1 MQGQKIVTIFIFSF
15 ILLNPIFLQQNYN
28 EEPPLKWNLIW
39 STNDSYEISTIEIQ
53 GLTYQYTRIE
63 TFVCPD
69 SSYRVLSSLI
79 QSANQSLD
87 ILIYEFWSQDI
98 YQEIENLVTS
108 KPAVKVRVLFE
119 GDAYQSGTIGE
130 NDNGN
135 RFIAN
140 ELYQL
145 GASYDVTVKF
155 ERNSNVYMHSKVVIV
170 DQKIVFVSSGNFVQ
184 TTYPKDLSA
193 IEKVYSTPA
202 RDWGIVI
209 YSTAVAETFTE
220 KFNSIWN
227 NATDYNPSTD
237 GTGTE
242 KTSSYTMSYVKEFD
256 AEVFE
261 GFVGL
266 EPVFSPDNSL
276 NTIKWMIDRA
286 NHTIFIQ
293 QFYINSGGSVDT
305 LIDALKNAATR
316 GVTIQIIIQDNPT
329 EVQGYFSGYSN
340 IHVVAADGPLFY
352 HVKSV
357 IVDDHLVLISSIN
370 WSDKSISE
378 NYEAGILVDSR
389 NVTHY
394 YKTIFQ
400 DDWEDAGYT
409 FDSDNDG
416 LSDLYEE
423 DHGLDKLDPDTDGD
437 GISDYDEIFIYNSDP
452 LDKNSPSF
460 VIVSPK
466 NGTYFNRNWVQ
477 LEWTE
482 PQGTVDRFEILVNET
497 SIDNTS
503 ETNYILTDLQN
514 NALYMVEIWAWSG
527 NNYKKK
533 SVFFYVDMDPPTIII
548 HSPSNNTITY
558 ATTITLNWTVTDYS
572 AVITQIYLNGLQ
584 IYTGSDSHTT
594 ITLHHGKNNITILAK
609 DLAGNIGVKTIFITC
624 LQNEIEY
631 LEIYPYNG
639 SAVNSIY
646 VNVTVTIKLKYGNV
660 EAIYFSADG
669 QVYYLSYRGKDSNRR
684 EIFCGIIKLSSSYSA
699 KMIILAGD
707 FRVVFSYNLRKQN
720 LFERYM
726 PYLLVASIIAVAV
739 IVVVIIV
746 LKK

>member
-28 EEPPLKWNLIW
+28 EESPLKWNLIW
-39 STNDSYEISTIEIQ
+39 GTNDSYDISTIEIQ

-69 SSYRVLSSLI
+69 SSYHVLSSLI

-108 KPAVKVRVLFE
+108 KPTVKVRIIFE
-119 GDAYQSGTIGE
+119 GNAYDSNAIGSNDLGNRYIAYQ
-130 NDNGN
+130 
-135 RFIAN
+135 
-140 ELYQL
+140 LYQL
-145 GASYDVTVKF
+145 GTSYDVNVKF
-155 ERNSNVYMHSKVVIV
+155 ERNDNIYMHSKVVIV
-170 DQKIVFVSSGNFVQ
+170 DQKIVLVSSGNFVQ

-193 IEKVYSTPA
+193 IEKVYLTPA

-227 NATDYNPSTD
+227 IATNYDPDTDY
-237 GTGTE
+237 TGTE

-261 GFVGL
+261 EFVGL

-316 GVTIQIIIQDNPT
+316 GVTIQIVIQKNPT
-329 EVQGYFSGYSN
+329 EVQEYFSGYSN

-357 IVDDHLVLISSIN
+357 IVDDHLVLVSSIN

-389 NVTHY
+389 NVTRY

-400 DDWEDAGYT
+400 DDWEDAGYP

-423 DHGLDKLDPDTDGD
+423 DHGLNKLDPDTDGD

-452 LDKNSPSF
+452 LDENSPSF
-460 VIVSPK
+460 VIVRPK

-482 PQGTVDRFEILVNET
+482 PQGTLDRFEILVNGT

-514 NALYMVEIWAWSG
+514 NALYMVEIRAWSG

-533 SVFFYVDMDPPTIII
+533 SVFFYVDMDSPVIII

-572 AVITQIYLNGLQ
+572 AVITQIYLNGSQ

-594 ITLHHGKNNITILAK
+594 IILHHGKNNITILAK

-631 LEIYPYNG
+631 LAIYPYNG

-669 QVYYLSYRGKDSNRR
+669 QVYYLSYRGKDSDGR

-707 FRVVFSYNLRKQN
+707 FRVVFSYNLRKQS
-720 LFERYM
+720 LFEQYM

-739 IVVVIIV
+739 IVVVIILV
-746 LKK
+746 KK

>member
-15 ILLNPIFLQQNYN
+15 ILSNPIFLQQNYN

-39 STNDSYEISTIEIQ
+39 GTNDSYDISTIEIQ

-87 ILIYEFWSQDI
+87 ILIYEFWSHDI

-119 GDAYQSGTIGE
+119 GDAYQSGTIGD

-155 ERNSNVYMHSKVVIV
+155 EENRNVYMHSKVVIV
-170 DQKIVFVSSGNFVQ
+170 DQKIVLVSSGNFVQ

-193 IEKVYSTPA
+193 IEEVYPTPA

-227 NATDYNPSTD
+227 NATDYNLSTY

-261 GFVGL
+261 EFVGL

-286 NHTIFIQ
+286 NHTILIQ

-316 GVTIQIIIQDNPT
+316 GVTIQIVIQKNPT
-329 EVQGYFSGYSN
+329 EVQEYFSGYSN

-357 IVDDHLVLISSIN
+357 IVDDHLVLVSSIN

-423 DHGLDKLDPDTDGD
+423 DHGLNKLDPDTDGD

-452 LDKNSPSF
+452 LDENSPSF

-466 NGTYFNRNWVQ
+466 NGTYFNKNWVQ

-482 PQGTVDRFEILVNET
+482 PQGTLDRFEILVNGT
-497 SIDNTS
+497 AIDNTS
-503 ETNYILTDLQN
+503 DTSYILTELKN
-514 NALYMVEIWAWSG
+514 NALYIVEIRAWFGSE
-527 NNYKKK
+527 YKKK

-548 HSPSNNTITY
+548 HSPSNNTTTY
-558 ATTITLNWTVTDYS
+558 ATTITLNWSVTDYS
-572 AVITQIYLNGLQ
+572 AVITQIYLNGSQ

-594 ITLHHGKNNITILAK
+594 ITLHRGKNNITILAK

-669 QVYYLSYRGKDSNRR
+669 QVYYLSYRGKDSNGR

-707 FRVVFSYNLRKQN
+707 FRVVFSYNLRKQS
-720 LFERYM
+720 LFEQYM

-739 IVVVIIV
+739 IVVVIILV
-746 LKK
+746 KK

>member
-1 MQGQKIVTIFIFSF
+1 LQGQKIVTIFIFSF
-15 ILLNPIFLQQNYN
+15 ILLNTSLLQQNFN
-28 EEPPLKWNLIW
+28 GEPPLKWSLTW
-39 STNDSYEISTIEIQ
+39 SNNDSYEVSTIKIQ
-53 GLTYQYTRIE
+53 GLTYQYTRVE

-69 SSYRVLSSLI
+69 NSYSVLSRLI
-79 QSANQSLD
+79 QSVNQSLD
-87 ILIYEFWSQDI
+87 ILIYEFWSNDI
-98 YQEIENLVTS
+98 YLEIENLVKN
-108 KPAVKVRVLFE
+108 KPTVKVRVLFE
-119 GDAYQSGTIGE
+119 GDVYQSGIIGD

-140 ELYQL
+140 KLHQL
-145 GASYDVTVKF
+145 GVSYDVIVKF
-155 ERNSNVYMHSKVVIV
+155 ERNGNIYMHSKVVIV
-170 DQKIVFVSSGNFVQ
+170 DQKIVLISSGNFIQ
-184 TTYPKDLSA
+184 TTYPQDLSA

-209 YSTAVAETFTE
+209 YSTSIAEAFTS
-220 KFNSIWN
+220 KFNSIWTS
-227 NATDYNPSTD
+227 ATDYDPNTD
-237 GTGTE
+237 GTGSE
-242 KTSSYTMSYVKEFD
+242 ETSTYTMSYTKEFD
-256 AEVFE
+256 MEIFE
-261 GFVGL
+261 ELIGL

-276 NTIKWMIDRA
+276 DVIKWMINKA

-293 QFYINSGGSVDT
+293 QFYIYDSGDVSI
-305 LIDALKNAATR
+305 LIDALKNAASR
-316 GVTIQIIIQDNPT
+316 GVTVQIAVQDNPAD
-329 EVQGYFSGYSN
+329 VQGYFSGYSN
-340 IHVVAADGPLFY
+340 VHVIEAKGPLFY

-357 IVDDHLVLISSIN
+357 IVDDHLVLVSSIN

-400 DDWEDAGYT
+400 DDWEDAGYP

-423 DHGLDKLDPDTDGD
+423 DHGLNKLDPDTDGD
-437 GISDYDEIFIYNSDP
+437 GISDYDEIFIHNSDP
-452 LDKNSPSF
+452 LDENSPSF
-460 VIVSPK
+460 VIVRPK

-482 PQGTVDRFEILVNET
+482 PQGTLDRFEILVNGT

-514 NALYMVEIWAWSG
+514 NALYMVEIRAWSG

-533 SVFFYVDMDPPTIII
+533 SVFFYVDMDSPVIII
-548 HSPSNNTITY
+548 HSPSNNTTTY

-572 AVITQIYLNGLQ
+572 AVITQIYLNGSQ

-594 ITLHHGKNNITILAK
+594 ITLHRGKNNITILAK
-609 DLAGNIGVKTIFITC
+609 DLASNIGVKTIFITC

-631 LEIYPYNG
+631 LAIYPYNG

-669 QVYYLSYRGKDSNRR
+669 QVYYLSYRGKDSDGR

-707 FRVVFSYNLRKQN
+707 FRVVFSYNLRKQS
-720 LFERYM
+720 LFEQYM

-739 IVVVIIV
+739 IVVVIILV
-746 LKK
+746 KK

>member
-1 MQGQKIVTIFIFSF
+1 LQGQKIVTIFIFSF

-53 GLTYQYTRIE
+53 ELIYQYTRIE

>member
-119 GDAYQSGTIGE
+119 GDVYQSGTIGE

-135 RFIAN
+135 RFIAS

-170 DQKIVFVSSGNFVQ
+170 DQKIVLVSSGNFVQ

-193 IEKVYSTPA
+193 IEKVYPTPA

-227 NATDYNPSTD
+227 IATNYDPDTD

-261 GFVGL
+261 EFVGL
-266 EPVFSPDNSL
+266 EPIFSPDNSL

-357 IVDDHLVLISSIN
+357 IVDDHLVLVSSIN

-482 PQGTVDRFEILVNET
+482 PQGTVDRFEILVNGT

-533 SVFFYVDMDPPTIII
+533 SVFFYVDMGPPTIII

-572 AVITQIYLNGLQ
+572 AVITQIYLNGSQ

-594 ITLHHGKNNITILAK
+594 ITLHRGKNNITILAK

-669 QVYYLSYRGKDSNRR
+669 QVYYLSYRGKDSDGR

-707 FRVVFSYNLRKQN
+707 FRVVFSYNLRKQS
-720 LFERYM
+720 LFEQYM

-739 IVVVIIV
+739 IVVVIIL

>member
-572 AVITQIYLNGLQ
+572 AVITQIYLNGSQ